1 MLPSIGLTV
10 STTTFSFC
18 CIIIYFMALI
28 QVRRGSSGRTF
39 VIAAAG
45 FLTGRIIRIAQP
57 TALIKALNSELVE
70 LLFKAFP

>member
-1 MLPSIGLTV
+1 
-10 STTTFSFC
+10 
-18 CIIIYFMALI
+18 MALI